1 MSVGIFPCSA
11 VVRDMRS
18 MYMSHKCW
26 CFPYDRGDV
35 VMVYGWCRVPV
46 SEFVVYAYGVWWV
59 WKVQA
64 IEVVVVIGVCY
75 KCGVV

>member
-1 MSVGIFPCSA
+1 MHAAALGVCLGRG
-11 VVRDMRS
+11 VW
-18 MYMSHKCW
+18 SHKCW

-35 VMVYGWCRVPV
+35 VMVYGSCRVPV